1 MLSDCVKKTSFVWVS
16 SAVGV
21 GVCLAS
27 IWTFPRL
34 GLSVIF
40 PAVGGEDEF
49 SRRFAC
55 FVVGVCPAFVLLG
68 AWIGHAGFG
77 FPRRWLAM
85 WAGAVAGAALSFLA
99 AHLLQ
104 QPIARLTSERLN
116 ATELVVAFYVAWVIL
131 AGLGAASL
139 RRLG

>member
-1 MLSDCVKKTSFVWVS
+1 MLSDCVKKTSFVLAS
-16 SAVGV
+16 SAFGV

-49 SRRFAC
+49 SRRFVY
-55 FVVGVCPAFVLLG
+55 FVVGVCPAFLLLS
-68 AWIGHAGFG
+68 AWTGHAGFG
-77 FPRRWLAM
+77 LLRRWLAM

-104 QPIARLTSERLN
+104 QPIAQLTSERVD
-116 ATELVVAFYVAWVIL
+116 ATELVLAFYVIWVVL

-139 RRLG
+139 RRVG